1 MKFRTRALA
10 RAGAAVLLASGATA
24 ALSAPAYAAGTE
36 TDLELS
42 VVGTTVAANA
52 SGKIGWAKI
61 TNKGPNTPSSLSIV
75 ADVSELDF
83 SKVFVAPVDGDCVE
97 EGEDLPERWIC
108 ELTDDLIPGPGETV
122 EVQVLS
128 LKVGPNT
135 GGYQAPITF
144 TINSPDDTNKENN
157 SKKTNVVFSEE
168 SGVDLGVLVPDVKER
183 FLPAT
188 GDEATP
194 LYPGDT
200 TSVIG
205 VVYNWGDM
213 IANGVRITVR
223 LPEKVTFAE
232 VEAECE
238 YSADNRKA
246 TCEYDSVVLLP
257 TSEGDEEVFAAE
269 FYWPIIVDAG
279 VKAPVTL
286 PDGSWTVEALGQ
298 SPIGERRAQAVGALP
313 ENVRLV
319 SAKETGVN
327 EVDASDNVDG
337 FAVLVTDDGGSGG
350 GGGLPVTGV
359 QAGVLGGVGL
369 AVVVAGGLLFLLAR
383 RRRVVLVTP
392 ADEKSNS

>member
-24 ALSAPAYAAGTE
+24 ALSVPAYAAGTE

-42 VVGTTVAANA
+42 VAGTKVAANA
-52 SGKIGWAKI
+52 PGKIGWAKI
-61 TNKGPNTPSSLSIV
+61 TNKGPNTPSALSIA
-75 ADVSELDF
+75 ADVSGLDF
-83 SKVFVAPVDGDCVE
+83 SKVFVAPIDGDCVE
-97 EGEDLPERWIC
+97 EGEDLPERWTC

-122 EVQVLS
+122 EVAVLT
-128 LKVGPNT
+128 LKTHPGVGA
-135 GGYQAPITF
+135 YQAPITF
-144 TINSPDDTNKENN
+144 TISSPDDTNKENN

-183 FLPAT
+183 FLPTT

-205 VVYNWGDM
+205 TVFNWGDM
-213 IANGVRITVR
+213 VANGVRVTVQ

-232 VEAECE
+232 AEAECE
-238 YSADNRKA
+238 YTADKRKA
-246 TCEYDSVVLLP
+246 TCEYETVILSP
-257 TSEGDEEVFAAE
+257 TSEDEDEDYVAE
-269 FYWPIIVDAG
+269 FFWPITVDAG
-279 VKAPVTL
+279 VEAPVTL
-286 PDGSWTVEALGQ
+286 PEGSWTVEALGQ
-298 SPIGERRAQAVGALP
+298 SPIDGPQARAAGALP
-313 ENVRLV
+313 ENVRMV
-319 SAKETGVN
+319 SAEEVGVN

-337 FAVLVTDDGGSGG
+337 FAVLVADDGGSGG
-350 GGGLPVTGV
+350 GGGLPVTGA

-392 ADEKSNS
+392 ADEKPQS